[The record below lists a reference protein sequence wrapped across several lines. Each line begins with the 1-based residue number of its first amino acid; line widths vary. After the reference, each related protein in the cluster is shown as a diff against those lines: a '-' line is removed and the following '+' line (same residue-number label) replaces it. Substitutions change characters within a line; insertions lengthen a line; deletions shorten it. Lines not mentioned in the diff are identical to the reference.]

1 MVEEARTLEPTALD
15 RLIEEDVELEGN
27 LNSNWKTLEN
37 NSNKIL
43 YIYWAEI
50 CIAT

>member
-1 MVEEARTLEPTALD
+1 MWQSRFEPAALD
-15 RLIEEDVELEGN
+15 RLIEEDIELEGT
-27 LNSNWKTLEN
+27 LNSNWKTPEN

-50 CIAT
+50 